1 MSLIKSLGSLNSSG
15 SGLLLPG
22 FFVPGRLFNEDVVWY
37 RCSRPAEWALSS
49 PILGSMPAFTDAG
62 RNHEPPA
69 WEGEE
74 SKAKI

>member
-22 FFVPGRLFNEDVVWY
+22 FFVPGRPFNQDVVWY
-37 RCSRPAEWALSS
+37 RCSRPAGWALSS
-49 PILGSMPAFTDAG
+49 LILGSTPAYADAD